1 MLRGL
6 VLLVLLAN
14 ALLFAWGAGYLAP
27 LAAAPGPQREP
38 ERVANQVNA
47 EKFKLVGAVAS
58 APASATASEPV
69 AVAAAPA
76 SAPVTSTACLV
87 SPANAPA
94 LSKPVQ
100 DALVAAGYSA
110 EVKVAEGREGAQ
122 FMVYMGKLPSEAA
135 VRTKL
140 AELRGFG
147 VTDFAAINDAARW
160 QPGIS
165 LGVYA
170 SRERAEVRL
179 KSVTD
184 DGVRSAKIVERNPG
198 TPVVALTLPAVAEAD
213 RAKFNT
219 AVVAA
224 GAKALQVCAL

>member
-1 MLRGL
+1 L
-6 VLLVLLAN
+6 
-14 ALLFAWGAGYLAP
+14 
-27 LAAAPGPQREP
+27 
-38 ERVANQVNA
+38 
-47 EKFKLVGAVAS
+47 S
-58 APASATASEPV
+58 APWRARQRLP
-69 AVAAAPA
+69 P
-76 SAPVTSTACLV
+76 APVTSTVCLV
-87 SPANAPA
+87 SPANAPTLA
-94 LSKPVQ
+94 KTVQ
-100 DALVAAGYSA
+100 DALLASGYSA

-147 VTDFAAINDAARW
+147 VTDFAAISDAARW

-224 GAKALQVCAL
+224 GAKALQVCAP